1 LYRAPEIQSKKK
13 DLKEIC
19 LSVTV
24 REMKRKTT
32 VYLEDDVLKTMRVA
46 AVRSGK
52 RDYQVVEEA
61 LRAYLGLELPRAG
74 WSAVVAW

>member
-1 LYRAPEIQSKKK
+1 
-13 DLKEIC
+13 
-19 LSVTV
+19 
-24 REMKRKTT
+24 MKRKTT

-61 LRAYLGLELPRAG
+61 LRAYLGLELLEQVGARSSLGETEALD
-74 WSAVVAW
+74 VAYEELHQGRS